1 MTSEENFA
9 SGQIFLTAIN
19 YLNLSLHQNDGKLV
33 VIATLSGLF
42 SL

>member
-1 MTSEENFA
+1 MTSGENFA

-19 YLNLSLHQNDGKLV
+19 YLNLSHQQKDGKLV
-33 VIATLSGLF
+33 IIATLSGLF